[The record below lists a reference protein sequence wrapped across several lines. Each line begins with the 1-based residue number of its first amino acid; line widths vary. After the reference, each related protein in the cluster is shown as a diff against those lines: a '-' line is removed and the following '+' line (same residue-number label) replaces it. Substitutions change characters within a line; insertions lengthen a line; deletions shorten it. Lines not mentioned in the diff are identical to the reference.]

1 MELTIKQKKKYIL
14 TLNNIYHQVIK
25 QQIILPKLTKKQIEI
40 LFDNLFDKTDNLYIP
55 KIKNEYVIIDDNEL
69 ETLGMV
75 YFFCFH
81 KIII

>member
-25 QQIILPKLTKKQIEI
+25 QQIMLPKLTKKQIEI

-69 ETLGMV
+69 ETLGIV

>member
-1 MELTIKQKKKYIL
+1 MELTIKQKKKYII

-25 QQIILPKLTKKQIEI
+25 QQIMLPKLTKKQIEI

-69 ETLGMV
+69 ETLGIV

>member
-1 MELTIKQKKKYIL
+1 MELTIKQMKKYIL

-25 QQIILPKLTKKQIEI
+25 QQIMLPKLTKKQIEI

-69 ETLGMV
+69 ETLGIV